1 MDLVPA
7 LQPLSHD
14 AVPGL
19 DPLTEFGQARRA
31 AGSARPPPTCR
42 ARSGPRQHAHGV
54 VRPERCVEATSGA
67 RAGCRV
73 GAPPP
78 DRPQRRQDRKVEAY
92 RGGFSA
98 NHKPQASGDESES
111 PSPTP
116 QPGPKF
122 LQKEHLRPS
131 LPRSYG
137 KDWPFWPE
145 FHSLDGYAGRRR
157 ADRWCICRS
166 HLTGNGSI
174 SPGNVIPSGC
184 RPSRIASTMAGA
196 SSVGRSRRET

>member
-1 MDLVPA
+1 MMPFRASIHSRSSAKLVA
-7 LQPLSHD
+7 RLSLRGRLQHAAREVVRANMRMVWFDQSVASRPQ
-14 AVPGL
+14 AVPG
-19 DPLTEFGQARRA
+19 QV
-31 AGSARPPPTCR
+31 AGL
-42 ARSGPRQHAHGV
+42 G
-54 VRPERCVEATSGA
+54 
-67 RAGCRV
+67 
-73 GAPPP
+73 PPP

-92 RGGFSA
+92 RGGLSV

-145 FHSLDGYAGRRR
+145 FHSVDGSAGRRR

-166 HLTGNGSI
+166 HFTGNGSI